1 MGGNEMIEKTVAKGL
16 LGCKAVTL
24 SAKEP
29 YTWASGLKS
38 PIYCD
43 NRITLSYPKLR
54 STIAQGLAALIKTQY
69 PEAVAIVGVAT
80 GGLPQAALV
89 ADILNLPLA
98 YVRPKAKD
106 HGRAKMIE
114 GFLEEGSKVVMIEDL
129 ISTGGSVLN
138 AVEAVRT
145 EGMDVLAVAAV
156 FTYQLDKATINF
168 AKHNV
173 ELKVLSNYSAL
184 VEVAVEENY
193 ITKEEQELLKTWRL
207 DPENY
212 TVG

>member
-1 MGGNEMIEKTVAKGL
+1 MIEKRVAKGL
-16 LGCKAVTL
+16 LECKAVTL

-43 NRITLSYPKLR
+43 NRITLSYPELR
-54 STIAQGLAALIKTQY
+54 STIAEGLAALIKTQY
-69 PEAVAIVGVAT
+69 PEVEALVGVAT

-89 ADILNLPLA
+89 ADILGLPLA

-106 HGRAKMIE
+106 HGRSKMIE
-114 GFLEEGSKVVMIEDL
+114 GYLEKGSKVVMIEDL

-138 AVEAVRT
+138 AVEAVRE
-145 EGMDVLAVAAV
+145 EGMDVLAVVAV
-156 FTYQLDKATINF
+156 FTYELDKATVNF
-168 AKHNV
+168 NNHNV

-184 VEVAVEENY
+184 IEVAVEEDY
-193 ITKEEQELLKTWRL
+193 ITSQEQELLKTWRN

-212 TVG
+212 SV

>member
-1 MGGNEMIEKTVAKGL
+1 
-16 LGCKAVTL
+16 
-24 SAKEP
+24 
-29 YTWASGLKS
+29 
-38 PIYCD
+38 
-43 NRITLSYPKLR
+43 
-54 STIAQGLAALIKTQY
+54 
-69 PEAVAIVGVAT
+69 
-80 GGLPQAALV
+80 
-89 ADILNLPLA
+89 
-98 YVRPKAKD
+98 
-106 HGRAKMIE
+106 MIE